1 MSVPGGILSLRGGM
15 VGPNSRTLAAAPQL
29 CWKNK
34 TAQMGRFTESITS
47 YREHYFGVISPA
59 YPGRRLSVAPGYRD
73 PSHQDL
79 RPEPYLRT
87 YQNASC
93 VVPG

>member
-15 VGPNSRTLAAAPQL
+15 VGPNSRTLAAATQL

-47 YREHYFGVISPA
+47 GLFHPHTRGGA
-59 YPGRRLSVAPGYRD
+59 
-73 PSHQDL
+73 
-79 RPEPYLRT
+79 
-87 YQNASC
+87 
-93 VVPG
+93 